1 MMKDI
6 FKVLCM
12 SLLLGLSQAAWADE
26 IGHGK
31 LQPDPEAAPVET
43 SDSGTAAE
51 ESSWLEQL
59 LEWFDVAGS
68 E

>member
-1 MMKDI
+1 MKDI
-6 FKVLCM
+6 FKVMCM
-12 SLLLGLSQAAWADE
+12 SLLLGLSQAAWGDE

-31 LQPDPEAAPVET
+31 PQSDPEAAPVET

-51 ESSWLEQL
+51 EGSWLERL
-59 LEWFDVAGS
+59 LEWFDVASS